1 MGKTFVFV
9 DISKKQ
15 EFIFKSNK
23 LKDNLKNSYIIKSI
37 TEYDDS
43 ENYND
48 MKVSLNEFVKKY
60 KAEKV
65 FCGGGNS
72 IIGFIDNDKAK
83 KFIREYSRKVLET
96 YPDLELYISKIEKK
110 NDSEFFIE
118 DKKCLSHKANKLK
131 EKRRSRYEKISFGV
145 EKLDG
150 ETGFPIQ
157 VKEDSI
163 YCDKV
168 IISKAKENLKFI
180 LNLSKNASID
190 ITSELGDYKGKDKM
204 SYIGIISL
212 DGNGMGKLVDSCQSI
227 KELHNLSNDIRDIYY
242 QSISEYLEKLGEYDN
257 EDIKKYI
264 TPIISAGDDLCLIL
278 DGRIAIDAAA
288 NIIKNIREKSKKNE
302 FIKKK
307 MSNGLTTCGG
317 IAIVKAGYPFFDGY
331 REAEKLCKKSKTY
344 LHKIKDND
352 EEYLSFIDWKIVQGS
367 NIESRDFIENIKEKG
382 EIYHIKPLIVD
393 DIKSY
398 FKEDKEAY
406 IFSYLDFKELKKNME
421 EMILKKKI
429 SKSTLKKLQ
438 ESFYDGYES
447 YKIDIDNR
455 RKEHTEEL
463 FSIISKTFLSSN
475 NYGVIETSPKDHI
488 YILNDIIDAFN
499 FLITID

>member
-1 MGKTFVFV
+1 MSKIFVFIDV
-9 DISKKQ
+9 SKKQ

-48 MKVSLNEFVKKY
+48 MKVSLNEFIKRYEAK
-60 KAEKV
+60 KV

-96 YPDLELYISKIEKK
+96 YPDLELYISKIERE
-110 NDSEFFIE
+110 NDGEFSIE
-118 DKKCLSHKANKLK
+118 DKKFLSHKANKLK

-150 ETGFPIQ
+150 ETGFPIH

-163 YCDKV
+163 HCDKV
-168 IISKAKENLKFI
+168 IINKAKKNLKSI
-180 LNLSKNASID
+180 LNLSKEASIE

-242 QSISEYLEKLGEYDN
+242 QSISEYLEKLSEYNN
-257 EDIKKYI
+257 ENIKKYI

-288 NIIKNIREKSKKNE
+288 NIIKNIKKKSKE
-302 FIKKK
+302 SEIIKKK
-307 MSNGLTTCGG
+307 MPNGLTTCAG

-331 REAEKLCKKSKTY
+331 REAEKLCKKSKIY
-344 LHKIKDND
+344 LHKIKDD
-352 EEYLSFIDWKIVQGS
+352 KEYLSFMDWKIVQGS
-367 NIESRDFIENIKEKG
+367 NIESGDFIENIKEKD
-382 EIYHIKPLIVD
+382 EIYHIKPLIID

-406 IFSYLDFKELKKNME
+406 IFSYLDFKELKKDME
-421 EMILKKKI
+421 DMILNKKI

-455 RKEHTEEL
+455 RKEYTEEL
-463 FSIISKTFLSSN
+463 FSAISKTFSSN
-475 NYGVIETSPKDHI
+475 NDYGVIETSTKERI